1 MDSLVRS
8 LDYHTIPAATVQF
21 PRTNEVFRDPAE
33 TTDSPRDGPTGVP
46 KTYIARSHRFGNQ
59 MSRSSSLPE
68 RPRLDLDPDMTP
80 EERLDALR
88 EHYADVVE
96 VHETLTSQLDAAHS
110 RQESLVEKVDRLE
123 RENETLKSSS
133 LYIATAEELLEDGV
147 VVKQHGNNQEVLTEV
162 SPSIRDDLEA
172 GDRVA
177 INDSFAVQTVL
188 EPETDARAQ
197 AMQVDDSPDM
207 DYEDIGGLEEQ
218 IREVIETVEQPLVN
232 AEQFREVGIDPPSG
246 VLLHG
251 PPGTGKTM
259 LAKAVAN
266 ETDATFI
273 KMAGSE
279 LVQKFIGEGARLVRD
294 LFELASEHEPAV
306 IFIDE
311 IDAIAA
317 KRTESKT
324 SGDAEVQRTMMQLLS
339 EMDGF
344 EDRGDIRII
353 AATNRFDM
361 LDRAILRPGRFD
373 RLIEVP
379 MPDWDGRKRILEIH
393 TQEMNLDDDVELA
406 TLASDTEGF
415 SGAELA
421 SLSTEAGMF
430 AIRDERTEVRMSD
443 FRDALQKVRDEENAA
458 GKPIAFA

>member
-1 MDSLVRS
+1 
-8 LDYHTIPAATVQF
+8 
-21 PRTNEVFRDPAE
+21 
-33 TTDSPRDGPTGVP
+33 
-46 KTYIARSHRFGNQ
+46 
-59 MSRSSSLPE
+59 MSRSPSLPE
-68 RPRLDLDPDMTP
+68 RPRLDLDPEMTP
-80 EERLDALR
+80 AERLEALR
-88 EHYADVVE
+88 DHFEEIVRVNEQLTEQLNDAQERQDDLSGDVD
-96 VHETLTSQLDAAHS
+96 Q
-110 RQESLVEKVDRLE
+110 LE
-123 RENETLKSSS
+123 RENETLKTSS
-133 LYIATAEELLEDGV
+133 LYIATAEELTDDGV

-162 SPSIRDDLEA
+162 SPSIRDTLEA

-177 INDSFAVQTVL
+177 INDSFSVKQIL
-188 EPETDARAQ
+188 EAETDSRAQ
-197 AMQVDDSPDM
+197 AMQVESSPDVN
-207 DYEDIGGLEEQ
+207 YEDIGGLEEQ
-218 IREVIETVEQPLVN
+218 LVEVREAVEEPLLN
-232 AEQFREVGIDPPSG
+232 AQQFRDVGIEPPSG

-279 LVQKFIGEGARLVRD
+279 LVRKFIGEGARLVRD
-294 LFELASEHEPAV
+294 LFELASERQPAI

-344 EDRGDIRII
+344 DDRGEVRII

-373 RLIEVP
+373 RLIDVP
-379 MPDWDGRKRILEIH
+379 NPDVEGRERILEIH
-393 TQEMNLDDDVELA
+393 TEEINLADDVDLA
-406 TLASDTEGF
+406 AFAAEIDGL
-415 SGAELA
+415 SGAEIA
-421 SLSTEAGMF
+421 SLTTEAGMF
-430 AIRDERTEVRMSD
+430 AIRDNRTTVEQQD
-443 FRDALQKVRDEENAA
+443 LYDALEKTDQAEET
-458 GKPIAFA
+458 GSQPVAFA

>member
-1 MDSLVRS
+1 
-8 LDYHTIPAATVQF
+8 
-21 PRTNEVFRDPAE
+21 
-33 TTDSPRDGPTGVP
+33 
-46 KTYIARSHRFGNQ
+46 
-59 MSRSSSLPE
+59 
-68 RPRLDLDPDMTP
+68 LDLDPEMTP
-80 EERLDALR
+80 AERLEALR
-88 EHYADVVE
+88 DHFEEIVRVNE
-96 VHETLTSQLDAAHS
+96 QLTNQLDDARS
-110 RQESLVEKVDRLE
+110 RQQELSGEVDQLE
-123 RENETLKSSS
+123 RENETLKTSS
-133 LYIATAEELLEDGV
+133 LYIATAEELTDDGV

-162 SPSIRDDLEA
+162 SPSIRERLEA

-177 INDSFAVQTVL
+177 INDSFSVKQIL
-188 EPETDARAQ
+188 DPETDARAQ
-197 AMQVDDSPDM
+197 AMQVDHSPDVT
-207 DYEDIGGLEEQ
+207 YEDIGGLDEQLTEVREAVEE
-218 IREVIETVEQPLVN
+218 PLLN
-232 AEQFREVGIDPPSG
+232 AAQFRDVGIEPPSG

-279 LVQKFIGEGARLVRD
+279 LVRKFIGEGARLVRD
-294 LFELASEHEPAV
+294 LFELASERQPAI

-344 EDRGDIRII
+344 DDRGEIRII

-379 MPDWDGRKRILEIH
+379 NPDVEGRERILEIH
-393 TQEMNLDDDVELA
+393 TEEMNLAADVDLRAFARETDGL
-406 TLASDTEGF
+406 

-421 SLSTEAGMF
+421 SLTTEAGMF
-430 AIRDERTEVRMSD
+430 AIRDNRTDVEQVD
-443 FRDALQKVRDEENAA
+443 FHDALEKISQDEET
-458 GKPIAFA
+458 GSQPVAFA

>member
-1 MDSLVRS
+1 
-8 LDYHTIPAATVQF
+8 
-21 PRTNEVFRDPAE
+21 
-33 TTDSPRDGPTGVP
+33 
-46 KTYIARSHRFGNQ
+46 
-59 MSRSSSLPE
+59 
-68 RPRLDLDPDMTP
+68 MTP
-80 EERLDALR
+80 SERLAALR
-88 EHYADVVE
+88 QHYRDLVA
-96 VHETLTSQLDAAHS
+96 VHSELEEQLNSAEDRRQSLT
-110 RQESLVEKVDRLE
+110 EEVDRLE
-123 RENETLKSSS
+123 RENETLKTSS
-133 LYIATAEELLEDGV
+133 LYVATAEELFDDGV
-147 VVKQHGNNQEVLTEV
+147 IVKQHGNNQEVLTET
-162 SPSIRDDLEA
+162 PPRLREEIEA

-177 INDSFAVQTVL
+177 INDSFSIQQRLDT
-188 EPETDARAQ
+188 ETDARAQ
-197 AMQVDDSPDM
+197 AMQVEESPDVT
-207 DYEDIGGLEEQ
+207 YEDIGGLDDQ
-218 IREVIETVEQPLVN
+218 IREVREAVEEPLVD
-232 AEQFREVGIDPPSG
+232 AEQFRVVGIDPPSG

-266 ETDATFI
+266 QTDATFI

-279 LVQKFIGEGARLVRD
+279 LVRKFIGEGSRLVRD
-294 LFELASEHEPAV
+294 LFDLANEREPAI

-344 EDRGDIRII
+344 EERGEVRII

-393 TQEMNLDDDVELA
+393 TDEMNLHDDVELA
-406 TLASDTEGF
+406 TLAGDTEGF

-421 SLSTEAGMF
+421 SLATEAGMF
-430 AIRDERTEVRMSD
+430 AIRDDRTRIRMVD
-443 FRDALQKVRDEENAA
+443 FQDALEKVREDEEAA
-458 GKPIAFA
+458 GTPIAFA

>member
-1 MDSLVRS
+1 
-8 LDYHTIPAATVQF
+8 
-21 PRTNEVFRDPAE
+21 
-33 TTDSPRDGPTGVP
+33 
-46 KTYIARSHRFGNQ
+46 
-59 MSRSSSLPE
+59 MSRSPSLPD
-68 RPRLDLDPDMTP
+68 RPRLDLDPDMSP
-80 EERLDALR
+80 DERLAALR
-88 EHYADVVE
+88 EHFLNLVQVNEELAE
-96 VHETLTSQLDAAHS
+96 QLDAAED
-110 RQESLVEKVDRLE
+110 RRGDLREEVDRLE
-123 RENETLKSSS
+123 RENETLKTSS
-133 LYIATAEELLEDGV
+133 LYIATAEEVTDEGV
-147 VVKQHGNNQEVLTEV
+147 IVKQHGNNQEVLTEV
-162 SPSIRDDLEA
+162 SPQLAEDLEA

-177 INDSFAVQTVL
+177 INDSFSIQEML
-188 EPETDARAQ
+188 EAETDARAQ
-197 AMQVDDSPDM
+197 AMEVDASPEVTYD
-207 DYEDIGGLEEQ
+207 DIGGLEDQ
-218 IREVIETVEQPLVN
+218 IREVREAVEEPLVN

-266 ETDATFI
+266 HTDATFI

-279 LVQKFIGEGARLVRD
+279 LVRKFIGEGSRLVRD
-294 LFELASEHEPAV
+294 LFELASEREPAI

-344 EDRGDIRII
+344 EERGEIRII

-379 MPDWDGRKRILEIH
+379 KPNAEGRERILEIH
-393 TQEMNLDDDVELA
+393 TRDMSLADDLDLAEIAAQTDD
-406 TLASDTEGF
+406 F

-421 SLSTEAGMF
+421 SLATEAGMF
-430 AIRDERTEVRMSD
+430 AIRDQRTDVTTAD
-443 FRDALQKVRDEENAA
+443 FENALEKVTEED
-458 GKPIAFA
+458 GTDTGPIAFY

>member
-1 MDSLVRS
+1 
-8 LDYHTIPAATVQF
+8 
-21 PRTNEVFRDPAE
+21 
-33 TTDSPRDGPTGVP
+33 
-46 KTYIARSHRFGNQ
+46 
-59 MSRSSSLPE
+59 MSRSPSLPD
-68 RPRLDLDPDMTP
+68 RPRLDLDPEMTP
-80 EERLDALR
+80 DERLEALR
-88 EHYADVVE
+88 EHFVKLST
-96 VHETLTSQLDAAHS
+96 VHRELESQLEAARG
-110 RQESLVEKVDRLE
+110 RQADLTDDVDQLE
-123 RENETLKSSS
+123 RENEMLKTSS
-133 LYIATAEELLEDGV
+133 LYIATAEEVTEDGV
-147 VVKQHGNNQEVLTEV
+147 IVKQHGNNQEVLTEV
-162 SPSIRDDLEA
+162 APSIRENLDA

-177 INDSFAVQTVL
+177 INDSFSVKQIL
-188 EPETDARAQ
+188 EAETDARAQ
-197 AMQVDDSPDM
+197 AMEVTGSPEVTYD
-207 DYEDIGGLEEQ
+207 DIGGLEEQ
-218 IREVIETVEQPLVN
+218 IREVREAVEEPLIN
-232 AEQFREVGIDPPSG
+232 ADQFREVGIEPPSG

-279 LVQKFIGEGARLVRD
+279 LVRKFIGEGSRLVRD
-294 LFELASEHEPAV
+294 LFELASEREPAV

-344 EDRGDIRII
+344 DERGEIRII

-379 MPDWDGRKRILEIH
+379 NPAFDGRQRILEIH
-393 TQEMNLDDDVELA
+393 TQEMNLADDVDLA
-406 TLASDTEGF
+406 PIAQQTDGL
-415 SGAELA
+415 SGAEIA
-421 SLSTEAGMF
+421 SVATEAGMF
-430 AIRDERTEVRMSD
+430 AIRDERTEVRKVD
-443 FRDALQKVRDEENAA
+443 FDDALEKIESETEDGSLPV
-458 GKPIAFA
+458 AFA